1 MNASANFWLFG
12 ALAVLFAVAA
22 LAFVLPPLLRRTP
35 CGGDVDR
42 AAANIAIYHDQLAE
56 LKADLDGGELD
67 AAQYQEARREIEKRL
82 SEDVPAA
89 SSAPAAAP
97 GGDVRALAW
106 TLAAILPLAALG
118 LYLALGNPAAL
129 DAGRHGAA
137 SADGMDMDGMIA
149 ALENKLK
156 NDPGNADGW
165 LMLARSLTALERYPD
180 AARAWGRASALQPG
194 NARLLADYA
203 EALALA
209 QGGGLHG
216 QPQELV
222 EKALSLDEKNPKALE
237 LAGVAAWQ
245 REDWA
250 RAAAYWRR
258 LLKVLPAN
266 DAFAR
271 EISAALA
278 EAESKAG
285 EKGGK

>member
-1 MNASANFWLFG
+1 MSANFWLFG

-22 LAFVLPPLLRRTP
+22 LTFVLPPLLRRTP
-35 CGGDVDR
+35 GGGDTDR

-89 SSAPAAAP
+89 QSAPAAAL
-97 GGDVRALAW
+97 GGSGRPLAW
-106 TLAAILPLAALG
+106 ALAAILPVTALG
-118 LYLALGNPAAL
+118 LYLVLGNPAAL
-129 DAGRHGAA
+129 EAGRHD
-137 SADGMDMDGMIA
+137 SAKTDGMDMDGMIA

-156 NDPGNADGW
+156 NNPDNLEGW
-165 LMLARSLTALERYPD
+165 LMLARSLSALERHRE
-180 AARAWGRASALQPG
+180 AARAWARATALQPD

-216 QPQELV
+216 EPQTLI
-222 EKALSLDEKNPKALE
+222 EKALALDEKNPKALE

-250 RAAAYWRR
+250 HAAAYWRR
-258 LLKVLPAN
+258 LLKVLPAD

-278 EAESKAG
+278 EAESKSG
-285 EKGGK
+285 SDKPK